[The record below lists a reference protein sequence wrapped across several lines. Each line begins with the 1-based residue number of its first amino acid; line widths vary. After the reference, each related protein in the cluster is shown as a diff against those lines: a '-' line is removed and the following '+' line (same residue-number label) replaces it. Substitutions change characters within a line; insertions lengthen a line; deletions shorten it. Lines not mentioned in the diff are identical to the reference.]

1 MNIVVAPQIN
11 VNVGLNL
18 AVLSPG
24 AQQTLA
30 QVGSNTLTA
39 AQGGGAGAQGGAAA
53 PIFGPARGAG
63 QIFG

>member
-30 QVGSNTLTA
+30 QVGGNTLTA
-39 AQGGGAGAQGGAAA
+39 AQGGAGPLLGPRGGGLVA
-53 PIFGPARGAG
+53 
-63 QIFG
+63 

>member
-30 QVGSNTLTA
+30 QLGGNTLSA
-39 AQGGGAGAQGGAAA
+39 GQGGGAAGGAAA
-53 PIFGPARGAG
+53 PAG
-63 QIFG
+63 GNGLLAGLPLGR

>member
-11 VNVGLNL
+11 VQVGLNL

-30 QVGSNTLTA
+30 QLGGNSLSA
-39 AQGGGAGAQGGAAA
+39 AQGGAGGQGGAAA

-63 QIFG
+63 QLFG

>member
-11 VNVGLNL
+11 VQVGLNL

-30 QVGSNTLTA
+30 QVGGNSLSA
-39 AQGGGAGAQGGAAA
+39 AQGSGAGAPGGALGGLRA
-53 PIFGPARGAG
+53 GLRG
-63 QIFG
+63 

>member
-11 VNVGLNL
+11 VQTGLNL

-30 QVGSNTLTA
+30 QVGGNALGVG
-39 AQGGGAGAQGGAAA
+39 QGGGAAPQLGGKELL
-53 PIFGPARGAG
+53 FF
-63 QIFG
+63 QK

>member
-11 VNVGLNL
+11 VQVGLNL

-30 QVGSNTLTA
+30 QLGGNSLSA
-39 AQGGGAGAQGGAAA
+39 AQGGGAGGGAA
-53 PIFGPARGAG
+53 PAGGTGLIAVVPFAR
-63 QIFG
+63 